1 MEDAI
6 RRLTRRLRELPEE
19 SHRTLIAPGGCFRS
33 ATPHD
38 TNFFRALT
46 LSSMLACPDPELE
59 GACAVLAD
67 GLRAERGP
75 LGTFNYWRRGGRD
88 AEERPYPDDLD
99 TTSCALDAL
108 AAHAGGALPGDWVA
122 AYVRVLTVRETVPGG
137 PYRTWVV
144 SGDAADAWQDAD
156 PVVNANVG
164 RLLARLDAVPEALER
179 HLSERIR
186 DRDARSPYYPDQA
199 AFRYFLA
206 PWYRGEALDA
216 LRGECLRALCAA
228 IEGGST
234 QTLAFALAAAS
245 ALPGV
250 DARVIRAGALRLACA
265 CEHDAMDIRPEA
277 VCIDRKTAESQNDA
291 GCHAF
296 AVALCRE
303 ALARAHGRLVV
314 APDPWSAQEDRAHD
328 AVLERTRALC
338 AAFPAP
344 LAVQAREL
352 VDRAVSGDRWRRLT
366 VFPFRLAR
374 AASGTGQV
382 YDAKFAGFG
391 AANLFGWAA
400 YTAYDALLDGQA
412 GPDALSAANAC
423 MRASLSLFHEAF
435 PKLSGWKAWCA
446 RVFDGMDGANAE
458 ERRSWRLSRDADGA
472 WRLPDRIPSPSFE
485 FLTRRSCG
493 MLLAPVALVL
503 SVSGRG
509 RNERSRHVRRFLA
522 HVIAARQLCDD
533 AHDWEDDLA
542 EGRLNAA
549 SALLFCG
556 ERPGMAVTEADREA
570 RRARFWNGTL
580 DELAA
585 QVRMHVEAAR
595 RHARAGFAPGHEA
608 YARDLLDPIVASM
621 DAAVRER
628 DVALAFLAA
637 YRAGVPS
644 SA

>member
-6 RRLTRRLRELPEE
+6 HRLTRSIRDLPEE
-19 SHRTLIAPGGCFRS
+19 AYRTLIAPGGCFRS
-33 ATPHD
+33 ATAHD

-46 LSSMLACPDPELE
+46 LSSLLACPDPELA
-59 GACAVLAD
+59 GVCAGLAD
-67 GLRAERGP
+67 GLRAERGA
-75 LGTFNYWRRGGRD
+75 LGTFNYWKRGGKD
-88 AEERPYPDDLD
+88 AQERPYPDDLD
-99 TTSCALDAL
+99 TTSCALSAL
-108 AAHAGGALPGDWVA
+108 AEHAGGMPGDWVA
-122 AYVRVLTVRETVPGG
+122 AYVRVLTARETVAGG

-144 SGDAADAWQDAD
+144 PGDAAEAWQDAD

-164 RLLARLDAVPEALER
+164 RLLALLHAVPPPLER
-179 HLSERIR
+179 FLSDLVR
-186 DRDARSPYYPDQA
+186 DRDARSPYYPDRA

-216 LRGECLRALCAA
+216 LRGECLHALCAA
-228 IEGGST
+228 IDGGST
-234 QTLAFALAAAS
+234 QALAFALAAAS
-245 ALPGV
+245 ALPDV
-250 DARVIRAGALRLACA
+250 DVSVIRAGALRLACA
-265 CEHDAMDIRPEA
+265 CEHGVVDIRPEA
-277 VCIDRKTAESQNDA
+277 VCIDSKKTAAQNDA
-291 GCHAF
+291 GCRAF
-296 AVALCRE
+296 TLALCRE
-303 ALARAHGRLVV
+303 ALARAHGRLV
-314 APDPWSAQEDRAHD
+314 AGAGQRDAREDETHA
-328 AVLERTRALC
+328 AVLERAHALC

-344 LAVQAREL
+344 LAAQARTL
-352 VDRAVSGDRWRRLT
+352 VDRIVAGDRWRRLT
-366 VFPFRLAR
+366 VFPFHLAR
-374 AASGTGQV
+374 AASGTAQV
-382 YDAKFAGFG
+382 YDPKFAGLG
-391 AANLFGWAA
+391 AANLLGWAA
-400 YTAYDALLDGQA
+400 YTAYDALLDGQS
-412 GPDALSAANAC
+412 GPDALPAANAC

-435 PKLSGWKAWCA
+435 PKLSGWRAWCA

-458 ERRSWRLSRDADGA
+458 ERRSWRLSRDEDGT
-472 WRLPDRIPSPSFE
+472 WRLPDRIPNPSFE

-542 EGRLNAA
+542 GGRLNAA

-556 ERPGMAVTEADREA
+556 ERPGMAVTEEGREA
-570 RRARFWNGTL
+570 RRARFWEGTL

-608 YARDLLDPIVASM
+608 YVRDLLDPIVASM
-621 DAAVRER
+621 ETAVRER
-628 DVALAFLAA
+628 DAALAFLSA